1 VLVWLGALV
10 LTGSIALVL
19 DLGPWRWW

>member
-1 VLVWLGALV
+1 VWLGALV